1 MNKHRHGDWQQEG
14 RAGRAPLLHG
24 IGWGLMGGLAGT
36 LAMDILLIGILSAVD
51 YPPLLC
57 FTIVGDT
64 VSRFFSTFGLP
75 LAGGISTGVVAHY
88 SVGPMMG
95 LLFGAGAAILPMLAP
110 LREGRREGT
119 LKKNIL
125 AAVLWVEILS
135 QPLLAST
142 PILLKM
148 TPAEALL
155 WYGGSF
161 VMHLVYGIILGIVAG
176 SGLRS
181 VRPSAP
187 VQSAYAVD
195 PLKTLEIS
203 LRIR

>member
-1 MNKHRHGDWQQEG
+1 
-14 RAGRAPLLHG
+14 
-24 IGWGLMGGLAGT
+24 MGGLAGT
-36 LAMDILLIGILSAVD
+36 LVMDILLMGILSAVR
-51 YPPLLC
+51 YPALLC

-64 VSRFFSTFGLP
+64 VSRFFSMFGLP
-75 LAGGISTGVVAHY
+75 LAGGVLTGVIAHY

-95 LLFGAGAAILPMLAP
+95 LLFGAGAAILPMLPP

-135 QPLLAST
+135 QPLLATT

-161 VMHLVYGIILGIVAG
+161 VLHLVYGMVLGAVVG

-181 VRPSAP
+181 ARPSAL
-187 VQSAYAVD
+187 VQHAYAVD